1 MSDNKKM
8 APVTPVISDESE
20 VHAEDTV
27 KTTTSDGQTTIVIHR
42 HYCKGCELC
51 VEVCPKDVL
60 HMVTATDRWEGAI
73 VEILN
78 MDNCNACMLCE
89 VQCPDFAIEVYNIK
103 KEAKKKEKKT
113 VG

>member
-1 MSDNKKM
+1 MSDNTNKDQT
-8 APVTPVISDESE
+8 ALLVSDESE
-20 VHAEDTV
+20 VRADDTIE
-27 KTTTSDGQTTIVIHR
+27 TTTSDGQTTIRILR
-42 HYCKGCELC
+42 HFCKGCEIC

-60 HMVTATDRWEGAI
+60 HMVVATDRWEGAI

-78 MDNCNACMLCE
+78 MENCNACMLCE

>member
-1 MSDNKKM
+1 MSDNSKSN
-8 APVTPVISDESE
+8 PITSVINDESE
-20 VHAEDTV
+20 FRADDTV
-27 KTTTSDGQTTIVIHR
+27 KTTTSDGQTTIIILR
-42 HYCKGCELC
+42 HFCKGCELC

-60 HMVTATDRWEGAI
+60 HMVVATDRWEGAI
-73 VEILN
+73 VEVLN